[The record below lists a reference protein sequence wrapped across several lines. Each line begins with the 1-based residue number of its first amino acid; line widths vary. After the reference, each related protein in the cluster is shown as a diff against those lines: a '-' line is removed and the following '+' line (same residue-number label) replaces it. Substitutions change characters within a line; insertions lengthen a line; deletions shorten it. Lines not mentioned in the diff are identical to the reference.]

1 MYDGDWVMDKKHG
14 KGVLNY
20 ATGDKYTGE
29 YLDDKRHG
37 KGYYVWKA
45 NGLTYDGDWVADHK

>member
-1 MYDGDWVMDKKHG
+1 MYDGDWLMDKKHG

-20 ATGDKYTGE
+20 ATGDTYTGD

-37 KGYYVWKA
+37 KGYYIWKA
-45 NGLTYDGDWVADHK
+45 TGNTYDGDWVDN